1 MGKGYFYYENQNNE
15 VNKLF
20 KRYFE
25 LDKKNPIEM
34 GKWIHEL
41 CKYDKEVHTKIHIAL
56 ATDLLQSGFLTASD
70 FDVQNGFMERYNN
83 VEQFFKLSDDMNE
96 LSDCLV
102 SRYIGSVS
110 IFRRPSDYVEYLSDI
125 FCDRFVKHPEVNKIE
140 LIKRGKTYTEYIK
153 K

>member
-25 LDKKNPIEM
+25 LDKSNPLEM
-34 GKWIHEL
+34 GNWIHEL
-41 CKYDKEVHTKIHIAL
+41 CSYKEEVHTKIHIAL
-56 ATDLLQSGFLTASD
+56 ANDLLHSGFVSAND
-70 FDVQNGFMERYNN
+70 FDNQNNYMERYNN
-83 VEQFFKLSDDMNE
+83 IEQFFKLSEDEKE

-102 SRYIGSVS
+102 SRYIGSIKV
-110 IFRRPSDYVEYLSDI
+110 FGTPSDYVLYLSDI
-125 FCDRFVKHPEVNKIE
+125 FCDRFIKHPEVDKIE
-140 LIKRGKTYTEYIK
+140 LIKRGKSYTEYIK

>member
-1 MGKGYFYYENQNNE
+1 MNKGYFYYEKENKE

-25 LDKKNPIEM
+25 LDKNNPIEI

-41 CKYDKEVHTKIHIAL
+41 CNYKEEVHAKIHIAL
-56 ATDLLQSGFLTASD
+56 ARDLLGSGFLSLSD
-70 FDVQNGFMERYNN
+70 FDNQSDYMERYNN
-83 VEQFFKLSDDMNE
+83 IEQLFKLGEDEKE

-102 SRYIGSVS
+102 SRYIGSVKL
-110 IFRRPSDYVEYLSDI
+110 FGKPNDYVEYLSNI
-125 FCDRFVKHPEVNKIE
+125 FFDRFIKHPNVDKIE
-140 LIKRGKTYTEYIK
+140 LIKRGKSYTEYIK